1 MAKNEAAVKK
11 QIHKDLKALGAWKFS
26 PMQMGMGAG
35 GIPDIICCKPVV
47 ITQEDVGKTFGLFV
61 GIEAKI
67 DYNKPT
73 KLQMF
78 QLKGI
83 AAAGGMALV
92 ATGTT
97 KKGLEYKLERIY
109 K

>member
-11 QIHKDLKALGAWKFS
+11 KIHKDLAGISGVWKYS
-26 PMQMGMGAG
+26 PVQMGMGAG
-35 GIPDIICCKPVV
+35 GIPDIIGCKPVI
-47 ITQEDVGKTFGLFV
+47 ITAKDVGETFGLFF

-73 KLQMF
+73 ELQMF

-92 ATGTT
+92 ATGSR
-97 KKGLEYKLERIY
+97 KGGLEYSLVRI